1 MKTPLLSTQ
10 EEDVKK
16 IIYDEDLPNLSEA
29 GTGKTLTSIGAIEKG
44 GYQRQPRVT
53 ALLSAGHGVN
63 DAYTAILPALLPLIG
78 LRFGLTETL
87 LALLIATFSFGSSFP
102 APYLGALS
110 DRVGAR
116 LMTAVGIALT
126 AVPLSLVGVAPT
138 AVMLFVLVLL
148 GGLGSAALHPA
159 GSTLARA
166 AGGGGAA
173 LAVGL
178 FSAGG
183 MLGFAVGPVLIL
195 VLVAQFG
202 LEATPWLMLPGL
214 LAAVMAY
221 AMLPDDRRLAHEEHD
236 VRPRHA
242 RLLTGPVGLLTLAGA
257 FAYLPFLAF
266 VSALPLWLVREQ
278 GIAPDDALLGATL
291 GVFSV
296 AGAAGGVVTGLL
308 SIRIRREAL
317 IAGTMLLAIIPLSG
331 LLYTGAD
338 SAAYWP
344 AILLAGALAYAPMPL
359 LVVIAQD
366 LAPRT
371 AAAASGMVT
380 GVSIGLAAFLYIG
393 VGWLQEEI
401 GIGAALMATSL
412 MLLPAAALSYRVVR
426 AQGMSGR
433 TSNTPMEMAC
443 ACLAAGPHGVPTA
456 GKSVEV
462 LAAPSPYH
470 PNREKH
476 P

>member
-1 MKTPLLSTQ
+1 M
-10 EEDVKK
+10 
-16 IIYDEDLPNLSEA
+16 
-29 GTGKTLTSIGAIEKG
+29 
-44 GYQRQPRVT
+44 T

-63 DAYTAILPALLPLIG
+63 DAYTAILPALLPLLG

-87 LALLIATFSFGSSFP
+87 LALLIATFSFSSSFP
-102 APYLGALS
+102 APYFGALS

-138 AVMLFVLVLL
+138 AATLFVLVLL

-159 GSTLARA
+159 GSTLVRA
-166 AGGGGAA
+166 AGQRGAA

-183 MLGFAVGPVLIL
+183 MVGYAAGPVIIL

-202 LEATPWLMLPGL
+202 LEATPWLMIPGL
-214 LAAVMAY
+214 AVAVMAY
-221 AMLPDDRRLAHEEHD
+221 AMLPDGRRRGAGRHD
-236 VRPRHA
+236 VRAHDA

-278 GIAPDDALLGATL
+278 GVAPDDAMLGATL
-291 GVFSV
+291 AAFSM
-296 AGAAGGVVTGLL
+296 AGAAGGVAAGLL
-308 SIRIRREAL
+308 SIRVRREVVV
-317 IAGTMLLAIIPLSG
+317 AGAMLLAIVPLSG
-331 LLYTGAD
+331 LLHAGAG

-344 AILLAGALAYAPMPL
+344 AILLAGALAYAPVPL
-359 LVVIAQD
+359 LVVTAQD
-366 LAPRT
+366 LAPRA

-380 GVSIGLAAFLYIG
+380 GVSAGLAAFLYIG
-393 VGWLQEEI
+393 VGWLQEEV

-412 MLLPAAALSYRVVR
+412 MLLPAAALSYYVLRVH
-426 AQGMSGR
+426 GLSGR
-433 TSNTPMEMAC
+433 TPDPAMETAC
-443 ACLAAGPHGVPTA
+443 ACLAAGPHGALTA
-456 GKSVEV
+456 GKRGEV
-462 LAAPSPYH
+462 LTAPSTYDT
-470 PNREKH
+470 NREEH